1 MASRGKAVV
10 FRFGTG
16 GMARRGEVQQGGR
29 GWFGCVGVRS
39 GRARRSRYVRARKG
53 LARSG
58 EVWRSRRVWRSLVR
72 FGEVWFGGRGMLS

>member
-39 GRARRSRYVRARKG
+39 GRARRSRLGTVWYGVV
-53 LARSG
+53 RSG
-58 EVWRSRRVWRSLVR
+58 PVRRFR
-72 FGEVWFGGRGMLS
+72 FGRLRRGVVG